1 MGGLKEEEEVEML
14 LHVLSGVNLR
24 RKKGKKKRESRGT
37 FVHGWLST
45 SRSITLRSSYKFN
58 EHASRM
64 DSSGKRAAV
73 FFLSSWPELGN

>member
-37 FVHGWLST
+37 VVHGWLST
-45 SRSITLRSSYKFN
+45 SRSITLWSSCKFN
-58 EHASRM
+58 GHTSRT
-64 DSSGKRAAV
+64 DSSHP
-73 FFLSSWPELGN
+73 SSALLGSQLAQVG